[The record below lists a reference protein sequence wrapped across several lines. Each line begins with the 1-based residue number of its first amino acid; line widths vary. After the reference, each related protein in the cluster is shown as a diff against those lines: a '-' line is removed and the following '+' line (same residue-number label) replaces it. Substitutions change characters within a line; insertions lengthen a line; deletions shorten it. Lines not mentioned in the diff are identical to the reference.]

1 MCEKRKPPTTTNGGS
16 LPSKTYALALIDT
29 RVLPQVFTGKKYDDT
44 INCTAGFH
52 GIDVPL
58 TTYAH
63 FSLMDVDKSDGTLSL
78 LTADGEPKEDAM
90 LSRGEDGLGWDAVGE
105 ELVKRFDEGESLKVK
120 VLTIMGKD
128 LVVEVNTDTD
138 A

>member
-1 MCEKRKPPTTTNGGS
+1 M
-16 LPSKTYALALIDT
+16 IDT
-29 RVLPQVFTGKKYDDT
+29 RVLLQVFTGKKYDDT

>member
-1 MCEKRKPPTTTNGGS
+1 MNVMNAKAGCPQKLMRPHRSVRLHRDVTTE
-16 LPSKTYALALIDT
+16 
-29 RVLPQVFTGKKYDDT
+29 R
-44 INCTAGFH
+44 FH